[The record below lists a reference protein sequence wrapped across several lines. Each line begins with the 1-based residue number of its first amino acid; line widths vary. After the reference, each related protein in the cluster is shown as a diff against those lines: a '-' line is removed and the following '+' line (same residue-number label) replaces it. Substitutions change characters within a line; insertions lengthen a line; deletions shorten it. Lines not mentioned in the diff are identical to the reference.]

1 MRSDDRGKRRLSTP
15 TAAPRLNSNSSPSTP
30 RIAIGFHACGFDFGL
45 TSPNVSFAQ
54 SGQNATSAEPLQQS
68 TDRETDATD
77 LGFGQ
82 SESADHCERKDEV
95 PWPET
100 PSRSAGPGAPAAV
113 SDIKILLPA
122 PSSNSV
128 KIGSQSDSAEL
139 LQQLEQKLANT
150 ETERDTALRDL
161 ASLKDAIT
169 GMKANETELIAER
182 DRLKH
187 LERRVIVDQLKF
199 ARDLRAAEDRKRED
213 DEVKMRQ
220 VDMLAATCEQI
231 DSSHRIT
238 IDQQAREI
246 KILEAAKLEWEEE
259 RNSLMLAAQK
269 AATTLRAPSVK
280 EAELEEAMLAAST
293 SAARNAAEKDMAV
306 SAMLAAQEVATKL
319 GAEVAMLKE
328 ADSKLRKE
336 KETLTVL
343 LSEKGAIIEDAL
355 RAQSEWTREKDLLVA
370 DLNAEITKLAHATRD
385 AQNEKNLAISS
396 LIAAQDAAT
405 KLGAEVAI
413 LKEAESKSCQEKES
427 LTVLLSE
434 KAAIIEEAL
443 RAQSEWTRE
452 KDLLVADLNAEI
464 TKLAHATRN
473 AQNEK
478 NLAISSLIAAQE
490 AAAKLSAEVVM
501 LKEADSKSSK
511 EKETLNVSLAEK
523 IAIIEEASRA
533 RDLLVASLT
542 EEKKALTLS
551 LSEKGA
557 IIEETLRAQNE
568 STRER
573 DLLVASLTEENKAL
587 GLLLAEKGAII
598 EKASRAQA
606 EWTRERDLLTASLTE
621 EKDTSASLLTEK
633 AAIFEEALRAQAEWT
648 CERDLLVASS
658 TEEKETLASLLA
670 EKGAI
675 LEKALRAQAEW
686 TREKD
691 LLVAS
696 LTEEKEALSSSLA
709 EKDVII
715 EEALRAQ
722 GEWTRERDLLVASQH
737 NLALSRDELQV
748 TADMLATRLR
758 EAQIEWET
766 EREAF
771 KLSQKML
778 TESRDEMRKKVD
790 QLCGETLALTASLG
804 SANDAVRH
812 FEEIEKLDRERRAA
826 HEQLAEDTFSR
837 IEQLERA
844 RGEAEAK
851 VADLTADVTNLTHAR
866 NEAWLAGE
874 KLCKLYE
881 HLVLDLDDCT
891 NEATGLRI
899 ENHELRCLNEALA
912 SDISVLTTRHREI
925 VYARDEAEAALQQ
938 TLHDTGVHEGIRIER
953 DALKNDVADKMKTIQ
968 QLGEQLA
975 TLVHERELL
984 QQAHLAEIRAA
995 RDKADAAAAQ
1005 AKDYAAEVV
1014 IKTNT
1019 SQQLSEQLAAL
1030 VREHE
1035 SLQQAHLVEMKATRA
1050 EVDVAT
1056 AQEKERAAEVVE
1068 LSEQLGTLAREHELL
1083 QQAHLAEM
1091 KATRAEV
1098 DVATAQEKDRAA
1110 EVVELSEKL
1119 ATLAREHESLQQAH
1133 LEEMKAAR
1141 AEVDVATAQENDRAA
1156 EVAKLSEKLAA
1167 LAREH
1172 ESLQQAHSAEMKA
1185 ARAEADVATAQAKD
1199 RAAEVA
1205 KLREQLAALVRES
1218 ESLQQAQLA
1227 ESRAAGKS
1235 VDTATTQGKAR
1246 AVQVAELCG
1255 DNVENQTPKR
1265 AADDVTSD
1273 PKTPAPK
1280 EEEAPALPVSHVK
1293 RSRETQESPQPRKK
1307 QARDVTTSEPGSSP
1321 HAGTPTKPGPPAE
1334 IGRSAQPDA
1343 VTPRRPRQRWICTSS
1358 FKPGT
1363 PFDDKLEADLFD
1375 CVRRF
1380 QGTHV
1385 ARPKPGVL
1393 WSRGITHLV
1402 TPASARTLKTFAATL
1417 SKKCWI
1423 ITDPA
1428 WISESKAAGRW
1439 LPEKDYGWRNNA
1451 PNPFGSA
1458 KFWIADSFRAGAE
1471 YHEQSARCLLDI
1483 AGNLIVE
1490 KAEDADVVLCAAGD
1504 RDQYPGKAWEFQD
1517 FMRRIPGIDGAS
1529 RGAKD
1534 GSAEG
1539 RILLQREDPESRRAR
1554 IRMLFEALDD
1564 NKTGYLDHD
1573 NILRRLDE
1581 LAARSRAR
1589 AERKAK
1595 RAKQQHMSAEQP
1607 LPPPKHQHRQKP
1619 PDCKKE
1625 RGPRDVPIGSKLMYA
1640 SELIKEC
1647 DKTKDGRI
1655 SFPEFENFVHQ
1666 KEAEL
1671 EKVFRQIDSSGDN
1684 TIQPQ
1689 ELRQY
1694 VSAAGIPVTD
1704 DDIQTLLN
1712 RFETSEAGITYDEW
1726 RDFLLLLPRTATP
1739 QNIFNY
1745 LNSIYNVDV
1754 NSDSM
1759 PFPDNVRGTDSVVH
1773 QRIRYFL
1780 CGGLSG
1786 AVSRTVTAPLDRLKV
1801 LLVTQTTIYP
1811 SPLGAINSA
1820 PANVP
1825 AAPTSGAIIGGI
1837 RRIYQQGGIRSF
1849 YRGNGINVMK
1859 IAPES
1864 GMKFFT
1870 FETMKNAV
1878 ARAEGVNHAD
1888 YISVPGRFLAG
1899 GIAGLISQF
1908 TIYPLETVKTRI
1920 MAQIA
1925 EGSTS
1930 TASPPLKTADPP
1942 PSASRAATQ
1951 RLLMSTI
1958 RQMYKEN
1965 GIRAFYR
1972 GCIPSLIGIVPYAG
1986 IDLGT
1991 YETLRSGYEKR
2002 LRQKTGNK
2010 DAKAGSLRLLGFG
2023 AVSAATGAVI
2033 MYPLSVIRT
2042 RLQAQGTPSHPYTYK
2057 NSFDVIRK
2065 TYAREGMF
2073 GFYKGLA
2080 PTLLKVIPAVSVAYV
2095 VYERAKTMI

>member
-15 TAAPRLNSNSSPSTP
+15 TAAARLNPNSSPSTP

-54 SGQNATSAEPLQQS
+54 SGQNETSAEPLQQS

-82 SESADHCERKDEV
+82 SESADHCEKKDEV

-100 PSRSAGPGAPAAV
+100 PSRSTGPGAPAAV
-113 SDIKILLPA
+113 SDIKILWPA

-128 KIGSQSDSAEL
+128 EIGSQSDTAEL
-139 LQQLEQKLANT
+139 LHQLEQKLANT
-150 ETERDTALRDL
+150 ETERDIALRDL
-161 ASLKDAIT
+161 ASLKDAVT
-169 GMKANETELIAER
+169 GLKAKETELIAER

-213 DEVKMRQ
+213 DAVKMKQ
-220 VDMLAATCEQI
+220 VDMLAATCEEI

-238 IDQQAREI
+238 IDCQAREI
-246 KILEAAKLEWEEE
+246 EILKAAELKWAEEK
-259 RNSLMLAAQK
+259 NSLMLAAQK
-269 AATTLRAPSVK
+269 AATTLRVPSTK
-280 EAELEEAMLAAST
+280 EAELEMAMLTASG
-293 SAARNAAEKDMAV
+293 SAARNAEEKDLAV
-306 SAMLAAQEVATKL
+306 SAMLAAQETATKL

-328 ADSKLRKE
+328 ADSKSRKE
-336 KETLTVL
+336 KDTLTAL
-343 LSEKGAIIEDAL
+343 LFEKDAIIKEAL
-355 RAQSEWTREKDLLVA
+355 RAQSEWTREKELLVA
-370 DLNAEITKLAHATRD
+370 DFNAEITKLAHATRD

-396 LIAAQDAAT
+396 L
-405 KLGAEVAI
+405 
-413 LKEAESKSCQEKES
+413 
-427 LTVLLSE
+427 
-434 KAAIIEEAL
+434 
-443 RAQSEWTRE
+443 
-452 KDLLVADLNAEI
+452 N
-464 TKLAHATRN
+464 
-473 AQNEK
+473 
-478 NLAISSLIAAQE
+478 AAQE
-490 AAAKLSAEVVM
+490 AAAKLSAEFAM

-511 EKETLNVSLAEK
+511 EKETFIGSLAEK
-523 IAIIEEASRA
+523 VAIIEESSRA

-542 EEKKALTLS
+542 EENKALTLS

-568 STRER
+568 WTRER

-621 EKDTSASLLTEK
+621 EKETSASLLTEK
-633 AAIFEEALRAQAEWT
+633 GAIIEEALRTQAEWT
-648 CERDLLVASS
+648 RERDLLVASL
-658 TEEKETLASLLA
+658 TEEKKTLASLLA
-670 EKGAI
+670 EKGGVI
-675 LEKALRAQAEW
+675 EEALRAQAEW

-696 LTEEKEALSSSLA
+696 LTEEKETLSSSLA
-709 EKDVII
+709 EKGVII

-722 GEWTRERDLLVASQH
+722 GEWTRERDLLAASQH

-766 EREAF
+766 EREAL

-778 TESRDEMRKKVD
+778 TESRDEMQKKVD
-790 QLCGETLALTASLG
+790 QLCGETFTLTASVG

-812 FEEIEKLDRERRAA
+812 FQEIEKLDRERRAA
-826 HEQLAEDTFSR
+826 HEQLAEDTLSR
-837 IEQLERA
+837 IEELERA
-844 RGEAEAK
+844 RDEAEAK
-851 VADLTADVTNLTHAR
+851 VADLTADITNLTHAR
-866 NEAWLAGE
+866 NEAWFAGE

-891 NEATGLRI
+891 NEAAGLRT

-912 SDISVLTTRHREI
+912 SDISALTTRHREI

-953 DALKNDVADKMKTIQ
+953 DALKNDVAGKMKTIQ
-968 QLGEQLA
+968 QLREQLA
-975 TLVHERELL
+975 TLIPEHELL
-984 QQAHLAEIRAA
+984 QQVHLAEIRAA
-995 RDKADAAAAQ
+995 RDEADAATAQ
-1005 AKDYAAEVV
+1005 AKDCAAEVV

-1019 SQQLSEQLAAL
+1019 SQRLSEQLAAL

-1035 SLQQAHLVEMKATRA
+1035 LLQQVHLVEMKATRA

-1056 AQEKERAAEVVE
+1056 ALEK
-1068 LSEQLGTLAREHELL
+1068 
-1083 QQAHLAEM
+1083 
-1091 KATRAEV
+1091 
-1098 DVATAQEKDRAA
+1098 
-1110 EVVELSEKL
+1110 
-1119 ATLAREHESLQQAH
+1119 
-1133 LEEMKAAR
+1133 
-1141 AEVDVATAQENDRAA
+1141 DRAA

-1167 LAREH
+1167 LAREQESLQQAHLAEMKAARAEVDIATTHEKDRAAELAALAREH
-1172 ESLQQAHSAEMKA
+1172 ESLQQAHLAEMKDARAEVDVATAQQKDMAAEVARLSEKLAALARERETLQQAHSAEMKA

-1205 KLREQLAALVRES
+1205 KLSKQLAALVHEG

-1235 VDTATTQGKAR
+1235 VDTAPTQGKAR
-1246 AVQVAELCG
+1246 AVQVAEPCG

-1265 AADDVTSD
+1265 AADDLTSD

-1280 EEEAPALPVSHVK
+1280 GEEAPALPVSHVK

-1307 QARDVTTSEPGSSP
+1307 QARDVTTSEPSSSP
-1321 HAGTPTKPGPPAE
+1321 HAGTPTQPGPPAE
-1334 IGRSAQPDA
+1334 IGRSAHPDA

-1375 CVRRF
+1375 CVKRF

-1385 ARPKPGVL
+1385 ARPKPGIL

-1490 KAEDADVVLCAAGD
+1490 KAEDADVVLCAASD

-1581 LAARSRAR
+1581 LAASSRAR

-1619 PDCKKE
+1619 PDCKKQ
-1625 RGPRDVPIGSKLMYA
+1625 RGPRDVPVGSKLMYA

-1712 RFETSEAGITYDEW
+1712 RFESSEAGITYDEW

-1801 LLVTQTTIYP
+1801 LLVTQTTIYS

-1820 PANVP
+1820 SANVP
-1825 AAPTSGAIIGGI
+1825 AAPTSGAIVGGI

-1849 YRGNGINVMK
+1849 YRGNGINVLK

-1930 TASPPLKTADPP
+1930 TANPPLQTADPP

-2095 VYERAKTMI
+2095 VYERAKTVI